1 MDIQLEKKN
10 PTEASIKITLSEAD
24 YQPKVEE
31 KIRDYRKKAQIKGF
45 RPGKVPDSLIRK
57 MYGKAILVDEV
68 NHTLSHALQ
77 DYLRDNKINV
87 LGEPLPQREDADA
100 IDWDKQKEFTF
111 TYNIGMAG
119 DFSVKLDEVKVAR
132 YSVDV
137 NDALMDETIENIRTQ
152 PQLGNSVE
160 VDEYQEG
167 DLVSGELK
175 AEEGDFSHNGLLAPN
190 DLSDD
195 TKKLFK
201 GLKKGDSVSFD
212 IKEAFN
218 NPTALATATGLSPE
232 EAEKLEGDF
241 TFTVEKINR
250 QEPAELNQ
258 ELFDKVFGPGVVSSE
273 EEFRTKVRETIAEN
287 YERESERL
295 TNAKIREELLANTDI
310 ELPDDFLK
318 TWLKA
323 TNEKVSD
330 EDLEKEYPMFARDLR
345 WTLIQN
351 KLAEENEVKVDPKDV
366 VENVKEG
373 IRQQFRSYGMG
384 DEMEDM
390 LDNYATNYLQDKE
403 GQNYMQVYN
412 KLRHD
417 KVMEVV
423 RQKVQL
429 EENTVTA
436 EEFRNQLQQQ

>member
-31 KIRDYRKKAQIKGF
+31 KIKDYRKKAQIKGF

-57 MYGKAILVDEV
+57 MYGKAIVVDEV
-68 NHTLSHALQ
+68 NSLLSSSLQ
-77 DYLRDNKINV
+77 NYLREQKINV
-87 LGEPLPQREDADA
+87 LGEPMPRREDAGKLDL
-100 IDWDKQKEFTF
+100 DNQQDLTFTF
-111 TYNIGMAG
+111 DIGMAG
-119 DFSVKLDEVKVAR
+119 EFSVKLDELKVER
-132 YSVDV
+132 LNVDV
-137 NDALMDETIENIRTQ
+137 NDALIDETIQNIRTQ
-152 PQLGNSVE
+152 PQLSNSTE

-167 DLVSGELK
+167 DLVNGELK
-175 AEEGDFSHNGLLAPN
+175 SEEGDFKHSSLLAPD
-190 DLSDD
+190 DLTEDN
-195 TKKLFK
+195 KKLFK

-232 EAEKLEGDF
+232 EAENLEGEF
-241 TFTVEKINR
+241 TFTVETINR
-250 QEPAELNQ
+250 QEPAALDQ
-258 ELFDKVFGPGVVSSE
+258 EFFDKVFGPGAVSSE
-273 EEFRTKVRETIAEN
+273 EEFRNKVKETIAEN
-287 YERESERL
+287 YQRESERL
-295 TNAKIREELLANTDI
+295 TNNKIREELLSRTEI

-330 EDLEKEYPMFARDLR
+330 EDLEKEYPLFSKDLR
-345 WTLIQN
+345 WSLIMSRI
-351 KLAEENEVKVDPKDV
+351 AEENEVNVDPKEV
-366 VENVKEG
+366 VEDVKVG
-373 IRQQFRSYGMG
+373 IRQQFRQYGMG
-384 DEMEDM
+384 DEMEDN
-390 LDNYATNYLQDKE
+390 LDSYATNYLQDKE
-403 GQNYMQVYN
+403 GQNYMRIFN

-423 RQKVQL
+423 RQKAQL

-436 EEFRNQLQQQ
+436 DEFRNQLQ